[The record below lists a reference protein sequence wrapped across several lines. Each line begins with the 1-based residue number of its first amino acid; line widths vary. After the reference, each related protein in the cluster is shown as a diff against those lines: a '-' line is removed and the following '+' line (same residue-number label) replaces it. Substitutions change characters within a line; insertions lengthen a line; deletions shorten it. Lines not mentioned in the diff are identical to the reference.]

1 MHCQIVGGG
10 LLGLTS
16 AWFLRKLGHEVS
28 LYEKDEEVGLGT
40 SFANGG
46 MLHASE
52 ANPWNHPGIFWQA
65 LKMLGREDSALLI
78 RPYAVAGMLPWIFSF
93 FTNSSAGRFKKNLA
107 KNACLAQFSIEM
119 LKDEFLP
126 LGLDFD
132 CRQVGTL
139 KIYSNSSALITASD
153 LAEEAS
159 VMGVRHVTLNRSEL
173 LELEPSLVGAKG
185 ELIGGI
191 HYPDDIS
198 GDAYSFCKALSRAC
212 VESGIDIR
220 LSSPVDEILVREGK
234 FGGLRVN
241 NEMVSGDVCVL
252 AAGCGTKALARRLK
266 IKVPLEPVKGYS
278 ITVDAKDWRIKP
290 RMPIID
296 ESRHAAVCPL
306 GSRLR
311 IAGTAEFAGF
321 NSDMVPARIDNL
333 SGVCEA
339 LFPFTKNIA
348 RDSDV
353 SPWFGYR
360 PMTSDGVGI
369 IGGTDL
375 QGLFLNT
382 GHGHLG
388 WTMAPGSGKLIA
400 DIISDNPTVL
410 SKADYLLSRF

>member
-1 MHCQIVGGG
+1 MG
-10 LLGLTS
+10 
-16 AWFLRKLGHEVS
+16 
-28 LYEKDEEVGLGT
+28 
-40 SFANGG
+40 
-46 MLHASE
+46 SE
-52 ANPWNHPGIFWQA
+52 
-65 LKMLGREDSALLI
+65 MCI
-78 RPYAVAGMLPWIFSF
+78 RDRSRVCVA
-93 FTNSSAGRFKKNLA
+93 
-107 KNACLAQFSIEM
+107 
-119 LKDEFLP
+119 
-126 LGLDFD
+126 
-132 CRQVGTL
+132 
-139 KIYSNSSALITASD
+139 
-153 LAEEAS
+153 
-159 VMGVRHVTLNRSEL
+159 
-173 LELEPSLVGAKG
+173 
-185 ELIGGI
+185 
-191 HYPDDIS
+191 
-198 GDAYSFCKALSRAC
+198 
-212 VESGIDIR
+212 SGIDIR
-220 LSSPVDEILVREGK
+220 LNSPVDEILVRDGK

-241 NEMVSGDVCVL
+241 NETVSGDVCVL
-252 AAGCGTKALARRLK
+252 AAGCGSKALAKPLG

-278 ITVDAKDWRIKP
+278 ITVDAKEWRLKP

-321 NSDMVPARIDNL
+321 NADMVTARIDNL
-333 SGVCEA
+333 SDVCEA

-400 DIISDNPTVL
+400 DIISDNPTVI
-410 SKADYLLSRF
+410 SKTDYLLSRF

>member
-1 MHCQIVGGG
+1 MHCQIIGGG

-65 LKMLGREDSALLI
+65 LKMLGKEDSALLI
-78 RPYAVAGMLPWIFSF
+78 RPYAVASMLPWIFSF
-93 FTNSSAGRFKKNLA
+93 FINSSASRFKKNLE
-107 KNACLAQFSIEM
+107 KNARLAQFSIEM
-119 LKDEFLP
+119 LRDEFLP

-139 KIYSNSSALITASD
+139 KIYSNSSALAVACS
-153 LAEEAS
+153 LADEAS
-159 VMGVRHVTLNRSEL
+159 AMGIRHIILNRSEL
-173 LELEPSLVGAKG
+173 LELEPSLDAAKG
-185 ELIGGI
+185 DLVGGI
-191 HYPDDIS
+191 YYPDDIS
-198 GDAYSFCKALSRAC
+198 GDAHSFCKALSRVCA
-212 VESGIDIR
+212 ESGIDIR
-220 LSSPVDEILVREGK
+220 LNSSVDEILVHDGK

-241 NEMVSGDVCVL
+241 NETVSGDVCVL
-252 AAGCGTKALARRLK
+252 AAGCGSKALAKHLG

-278 ITVDAKDWRIKP
+278 ITVDTKEWRVKP
-290 RMPIID
+290 RVPIID

-306 GSRLR
+306 GARLR
-311 IAGTAEFAGF
+311 IAGTAEFACF
-321 NSDMVPARIDNL
+321 NTDMVAARIDNL
-333 SGVCEA
+333 SDVCAA

-375 QGLFLNT
+375 EGLFLNT

-388 WTMAPGSGKLIA
+388 WTMAPGSGKLLA
-400 DIISDNPTVL
+400 DIISDNPSAL
-410 SKADYLLSRF
+410 SKEDYLLSRF